1 MKSTRLSLKQLLEM
15 PVANAIWGSEDDAD
29 AGGAGTGEDKDDKS
43 KDDKSKGTKSDDG
56 GKGDK
61 GSSGDNPDAKI
72 AALEEEK
79 DRHFR
84 LRQEAESEL
93 DELRKWKKDKEA
105 EGQTEVEK
113 RDTRIKELEADN
125 TTLQTT
131 LRSLAIENA
140 FLSVNDVEWH
150 NPSRALSLADLSDV
164 EVDKN
169 GKADAKAVK
178 AAIEKLAKAEPY
190 LVKPKSGD
198 DTDED
203 KSKKTTTG
211 VPPARRQGKAN
222 TDRAALDA
230 KYPALR
236 TRSRS

>member
-1 MKSTRLSLKQLLEM
+1 MKSTRLSLKQLLET
-15 PVANAIWGSEDDAD
+15 PVANAIWGSEEDAD
-29 AGGAGTGEDKDDKS
+29 AGGSGTGDDK
-43 KDDKSKGTKSDDG
+43 DKSKGDKSDDKSSDGDKG
-56 GKGDK
+56 GK

-93 DELRKWKKDKEA
+93 DELRKWKQEKES
-105 EGQTEVEK
+105 EGQSEVEK
-113 RDTRIKELEADN
+113 RDTRIKQLESDN
-125 TTLQTT
+125 ATQAAT

-150 NPSRALSLADLSDV
+150 NPGRALSLADLSEV

-178 AAIEKLAKAEPY
+178 AAIDKLAKAEPY

-198 DTDED
+198 DTDDD
-203 KSKKTTTG
+203 KVTKPTTG
-211 VPPARRQGKAN
+211 VPPVRRGGKAN
-222 TDRAALDA
+222 TDREALDR

-236 TRSRS
+236 TRKRT